1 MFKSHAFTRRAL
13 LIGAGATVTAGALA
27 ASSTPSHG
35 DDLPVSAPAPAA
47 FDLKAWLDD
56 QTPAQRANYHQ
67 TQLAMA
73 MCELSP
79 GKWRTAV
86 TANNDFVIVVRDEQ
100 TTPERASVFVQYLY

>member
-1 MFKSHAFTRRAL
+1 MFKIHAINRRAL
-13 LIGAGATVTAGALA
+13 LIGGGAAVTAGAFA
-27 ASSTPSHG
+27 ASSIPSDG
-35 DDLPVSAPAPAA
+35 SEQPAPPAP

-56 QTPAQRANYHQ
+56 QTPANRANYHQ

-86 TANNDFVIVVRDEQ
+86 TPNNDFVIVVRGEQ
-100 TTPERASVFVQYLY
+100 TSPERASVFVQYLY

>member
-1 MFKSHAFTRRAL
+1 MAESRHITRRSA
-13 LIGAGATVTAGALA
+13 IVGFAASVTTVATVATANAVQA
-27 ASSTPSHG
+27 
-35 DDLPVSAPAPAA
+35 DLSPPA
-47 FDLKAWLDD
+47 FDLQAWLDE

-86 TANNDFVIVVRDEQ
+86 TEKQDFVIVVRDEQ
-100 TTPERASVFVQYLY
+100 TSPERASVFVQYLY